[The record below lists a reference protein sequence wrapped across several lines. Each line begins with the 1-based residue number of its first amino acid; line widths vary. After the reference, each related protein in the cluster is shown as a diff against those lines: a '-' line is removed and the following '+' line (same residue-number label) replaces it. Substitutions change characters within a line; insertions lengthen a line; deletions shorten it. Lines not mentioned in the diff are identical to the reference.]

1 MAANFP
7 RAFAS
12 VSPASREG
20 RKGRKGEER
29 ERERKKRERTSNK
42 SNYGTF
48 FPFEARVFI
57 SFKAIPFSTGSKNR
71 SNFLPTSIFTL
82 EFLTLSLSLSDIPF

>member
-7 RAFAS
+7 RTFAS
-12 VSPASREG
+12 VSPASRGKERG
-20 RKGRKGEER
+20 RGER
-29 ERERKKRERTSNK
+29 EKRERTSNK

-57 SFKAIPFSTGSKNR
+57 SFKAIPFSRNR
-71 SNFLPTSIFTL
+71 SNFLQFSRLNFSR
-82 EFLTLSLSLSDIPF
+82 SL

>member
-12 VSPASREG
+12 VSPASRVGEG
-20 RKGRKGEER
+20 RGRGER
-29 ERERKKRERTSNK
+29 EREKRERTSNK

-57 SFKAIPFSTGSKNR
+57 SFKAIPFSDLEIGQ
-71 SNFLPTSIFTL
+71 IF
-82 EFLTLSLSLSDIPF
+82 F

>member
-20 RKGRKGEER
+20 RGER
-29 ERERKKRERTSNK
+29 GGERERKKRERTSNK

-57 SFKAIPFSTGSKNR
+57 SFKAIPFSTGSRNR